1 MNILVIK
8 HGSLGDIFLSI
19 GAIQTIRNHYPSARL
34 ILLTQS
40 NYKKILMNLPDVD
53 TILEDDRGF
62 VIQSTIKLIRYVK
75 KYQISLIIDLQN
87 S

>member
-19 GAIQTIRNHYPSARL
+19 GAIQTIRNHYPAARL

-62 VIQSTIKLIRYVK
+62 VIHLP
-75 KYQISLIIDLQN
+75 
-87 S
+87 